1 MSPQNR
7 ERFPAF
13 QAVLANG
20 VRALIRPLHTGDAR
34 ILGDFYLSVPAQDY
48 RFYRNRPLTREQAA
62 TMAASADHPHRV
74 VLVLVPT
81 PRRGSRQT
89 DDSIGGY
96 AWYRWEDGTEPSVL
110 GICIGPRFQNLG
122 AGTAL
127 MKRLLEIART
137 VGPPVVS
144 LTVQKA
150 NPRAVRLYRK
160 MGFRIVREQTRPA
173 SHWFPAEPEYYME
186 RPSR

>member
-1 MSPQNR
+1 MTPRVR
-7 ERFPAF
+7 ERFPAAP
-13 QAVLANG
+13 AVLSDG
-20 VRALIRPLHTGDAR
+20 TRVLIRPLRGSDTRA
-34 ILGDFYLSVPAQDY
+34 LGDFYLSVPAQDY

-81 PRRGSRQT
+81 PGRGSRQT

-110 GICIGPRFQNLG
+110 GICIGPRFQDLG

-127 MKRLLEIART
+127 MERLLEVART
-137 VGPPVVS
+137 VGPPTTS

>member
-1 MSPQNR
+1 MTPQNR

-81 PRRGSRQT
+81 PRRGRRACTAPRSCGPWTRTSPTASPCTADRPGGTDAYCSR
-89 DDSIGGY
+89 
-96 AWYRWEDGTEPSVL
+96 
-110 GICIGPRFQNLG
+110 
-122 AGTAL
+122 
-127 MKRLLEIART
+127 
-137 VGPPVVS
+137 
-144 LTVQKA
+144 
-150 NPRAVRLYRK
+150 
-160 MGFRIVREQTRPA
+160 
-173 SHWFPAEPEYYME
+173 
-186 RPSR
+186 